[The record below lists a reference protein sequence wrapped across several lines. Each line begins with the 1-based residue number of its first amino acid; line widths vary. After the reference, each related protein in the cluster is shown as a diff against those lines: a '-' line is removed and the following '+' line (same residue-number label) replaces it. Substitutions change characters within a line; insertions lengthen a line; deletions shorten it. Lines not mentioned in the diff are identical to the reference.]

1 MSPLIAPTGIG
12 ERSFPIRRA
21 DTTASPSCIDTAS
34 LSPCL
39 LRRRAVP
46 SSSRRG
52 PWAQQ
57 AIEGLPPPRASK
69 GSKFKDLIPTPRG
82 IEHKDYGARQNQ
94 LQENNSLTVNFFDLT
109 PPRLNPVLARMPERW
124 YPNIAPL
131 TSAADSRKLEHGDQD
146 ETARED
152 DHGPKGTKAGRDKA
166 RGGYVGHLVRSAGR
180 MG

>member
-1 MSPLIAPTGIG
+1 MFRAQPFWPSRPFPLQSPSSWFNRIQHLMFPLIAPTGIG

-57 AIEGLPPPRASK
+57 AIEGLPPPRTSK

-82 IEHKDYGARQNQ
+82 IEHKDYRTRQNQ
-94 LQENNSLTVNFFDLT
+94 LQENNSLTVNFFNVNTYPALSRSWRGCPKDGIPT
-109 PPRLNPVLARMPERW
+109 FTAERC
-124 YPNIAPL
+124 
-131 TSAADSRKLEHGDQD
+131 G
-146 ETARED
+146 
-152 DHGPKGTKAGRDKA
+152 
-166 RGGYVGHLVRSAGR
+166 
-180 MG
+180 